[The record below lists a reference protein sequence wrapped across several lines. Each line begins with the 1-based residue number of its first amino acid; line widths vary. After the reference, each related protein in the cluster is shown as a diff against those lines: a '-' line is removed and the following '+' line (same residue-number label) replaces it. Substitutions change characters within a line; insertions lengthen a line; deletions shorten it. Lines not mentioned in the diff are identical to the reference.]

1 MTTDQPTAPIKRL
14 WHTAREYLTHWAAA
28 GVIVA
33 LTGFT
38 PDHWIAHLF
47 HYLNLDTVFD
57 KLPVIDFRLLA
68 VSLGVAVVVG
78 DILIR
83 NHRIASQR
91 PASAP
96 VAAGGPAYSENLDS
110 ISRKPSIA
118 VLPFVNMSDDKSK
131 EYFADGMTEDII
143 NGLSCDN
150 RLFVIARNSTFAYKG
165 QSPDIRA
172 VGKELGVRYV
182 LEGSIR
188 PINDRLRIS
197 VQLIETDSGT
207 HVWGDKID
215 RPASEIFAV
224 MDEVVDGLVTAL
236 SSNLG
241 VAESQRA
248 KRVRPENQQAWAL
261 CVQAEVLY
269 ITQADLI
276 SSREAE
282 RLVRRATEIEP
293 TYAVGWAL
301 LACMLGRRI
310 VLGQS
315 GNLANDSA
323 EIMALVS
330 KALRLAPNDP
340 VVLGYSGYAA
350 IWAGHASE
358 AVDYLQRSLAINP
371 NNSFS
376 LFAHGAALWMDAR
389 HEEGLAQ
396 LKLFTSHS
404 PKDPYIGFGY
414 FFLSCCYLS
423 LNNPQ
428 QAEQAVRST
437 VKHASSFA
445 WGYVVLAMCLAA
457 VGRVEEAAQQIQ
469 KVRQLESGFTHNFV
483 EGFWRHVMRNEQAEK
498 WIAILRQAWPD

>member
-1 MTTDQPTAPIKRL
+1 MNSDQPVAAHNRL

-28 GVIVA
+28 GAIVA
-33 LTGFT
+33 VTGFT

-47 HYLNLDTVFD
+47 HYLDLDSVLDT
-57 KLPVIDFRLLA
+57 LPAFDFRLLA
-68 VSLGVAVVVG
+68 VGLGVAVVAG

-83 NHRIASQR
+83 NRRISGAH
-91 PASAP
+91 PALAP
-96 VAAGGPAYSENLDS
+96 AGAAAPALSETPDPL
-110 ISRKPSIA
+110 SRKPSIA
-118 VLPFVNMSDDKSK
+118 VLPFINMSDDKSK
-131 EYFADGMTEDII
+131 EYFADGMTEDVI
-143 NGLSCDN
+143 NALSCDS

-165 QSPDIRA
+165 QTPDIRA

-188 PINDRLRIS
+188 PINDRLRIN

-207 HVWGDKID
+207 HVWADKID
-215 RPASEIFAV
+215 RPASDIFAV

-236 SSNLG
+236 GSNLG

-248 KRVRPENQQAWAL
+248 KRARPEDQQAWAL

-269 ITQADLI
+269 ITQADLV

-282 RLVRRATEIEP
+282 RLARRATEIEP

-315 GNLANDSA
+315 RNLSGDSA

-330 KALRLAPNDP
+330 KARHLGPNDP

-350 IWAGHASE
+350 IWAGRASD
-358 AVDYLQRSLAINP
+358 AVPDLQRSLAINP

-376 LFAHGAALWMDAR
+376 LFAYGAALWMDAR

-396 LKLFTSHS
+396 LQLFISHS

-414 FFLSCCYLS
+414 FFLACCYLS

-428 QAEQAVRST
+428 QAERAVRST

-445 WGYVVLAMCLAA
+445 
-457 VGRVEEAAQQIQ
+457 
-469 KVRQLESGFTHNFV
+469 
-483 EGFWRHVMRNEQAEK
+483 
-498 WIAILRQAWPD
+498 